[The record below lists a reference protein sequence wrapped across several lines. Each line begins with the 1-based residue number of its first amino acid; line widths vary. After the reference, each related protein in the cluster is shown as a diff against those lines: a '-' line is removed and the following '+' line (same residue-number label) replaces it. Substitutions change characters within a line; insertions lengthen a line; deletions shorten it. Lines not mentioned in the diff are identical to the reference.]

1 MVIPSISGGKN
12 MICTVTFNPAIDY
25 IAKTDNL
32 CFGETNRSACEEIF
46 FGGKGINVS
55 CVLKEL
61 GVDSVALGFIAGF
74 TGKALE
80 THLKE
85 KGIKTDFITLPYG
98 FTRINV
104 KLKGKQITEINGSG
118 PKIDNESLNLLFEK
132 LDKLTSE
139 DTLILSGSIPSSLP
153 ADIYEQIMK
162 KLENRNIRFVV
173 DASGKLLV
181 NSLKYKPFMIKPNK
195 AELSEIFGKTL
206 ETEKEIIS
214 CAAKLQKLG
223 ALNVLITL
231 GADGAILLNENGEI
245 IRKPA
250 HKIQAVNTVGAG
262 DSMVAGFIAGI
273 DKGSDYALN
282 LGRACASATTT
293 EMGLASYQK
302 IIEFMK

>member
-1 MVIPSISGGKN
+1 MSE
-12 MICTVTFNPAIDY
+12 
-25 IAKTDNL
+25 IAKRVGLRIRNYRTQL
-32 CFGETNRSACEEIF
+32 GYSQEKLAELSGCHPTYIGQVERGEKNATLE
-46 FGGKGINVS
+46 
-55 CVLKEL
+55 
-61 GVDSVALGFIAGF
+61 SVEKIPTALNI
-74 TGKALE
+74 
-80 THLKE
+80 
-85 KGIKTDFITLPYG
+85 
-98 FTRINV
+98 
-104 KLKGKQITEINGSG
+104 
-118 PKIDNESLNLLFEK
+118 SLSMLFEK
-132 LDKLTSE
+132 LDKLTNG

-153 ADIYEQIMK
+153 ADIYEQIMG

-206 ETEKEIIS
+206 ENEEEIIS

-223 ALNVLITL
+223 ALNVLVTL

>member
-1 MVIPSISGGKN
+1 
-12 MICTVTFNPAIDY
+12 MIYTVTFNPAIDY

-132 LDKLTSE
+132 LDKV
-139 DTLILSGSIPSSLP
+139 
-153 ADIYEQIMK
+153 MK
-162 KLENRNIRFVV
+162 KPHGNYKYPFV
-173 DASGKLLV
+173 DPGSGPVPMGRGGDGVFEYTINLTIT
-181 NSLKYKPFMIKPNK
+181 YM
-195 AELSEIFGKTL
+195 
-206 ETEKEIIS
+206 KE
-214 CAAKLQKLG
+214 
-223 ALNVLITL
+223 
-231 GADGAILLNENGEI
+231 
-245 IRKPA
+245 
-250 HKIQAVNTVGAG
+250 
-262 DSMVAGFIAGI
+262 
-273 DKGSDYALN
+273 
-282 LGRACASATTT
+282 
-293 EMGLASYQK
+293 
-302 IIEFMK
+302 